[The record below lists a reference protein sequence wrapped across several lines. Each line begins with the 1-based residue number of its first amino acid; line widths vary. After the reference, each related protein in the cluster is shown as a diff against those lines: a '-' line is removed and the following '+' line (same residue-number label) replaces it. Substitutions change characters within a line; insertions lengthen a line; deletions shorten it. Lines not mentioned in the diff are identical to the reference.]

1 MGIRASRFSRSPS
14 NVAFRCEG
22 NGEAFKGEEVATPDL
37 FLLYSFP
44 RIQENPSSGDSHR
57 QFSFLFFSWNSVCK
71 KKRNI
76 EKIQGAIGLEKS
88 FLRYPLVSV
97 VPPLHKPSHVYVSMK
112 HPPASR
118 IHEVGSTTKG
128 ATQRLAGRG
137 NAAS

>member
-37 FLLYSFP
+37 FLLSSFP

-76 EKIQGAIGLEKS
+76 EKRGHRPREILS
-88 FLRYPLVSV
+88 TLFLS
-97 VPPLHKPSHVYVSMK
+97 
-112 HPPASR
+112 
-118 IHEVGSTTKG
+118 
-128 ATQRLAGRG
+128 QRRSSSA
-137 NAAS
+137 